1 MITELCGK
9 SVFPIG
15 FGTWR
20 MGGEMMASTAN
31 DDQEIKAIKYAIS
44 SGINIIDTAE
54 MYGAG
59 HAEELVAQVIKR
71 RDREK
76 LFIISKVWPMNLS
89 HDKLVRAAENSLRR
103 LNTKYIDLYLIHWPN
118 PLANMKE
125 TIGAMEELI
134 DKGVIRHMGVSN
146 FNVKDVEKAI
156 GATKKY
162 EIAANE
168 ISYSLAKKDSEDYLI
183 PFCQKHKIRVIAHT
197 PLARGHVLKMKEVI
211 ELAEKYD
218 KKPSQ
223 IALNYLMKKS
233 LPIPKAVNIKHIK
246 ELIGAVGWGMEER
259 DYNKLSEMR

>member
-9 SVFPIG
+9 RVYPIG

-20 MGGEMMASTAN
+20 MGGEMNASNTN
-31 DDQEIKAIKYAIS
+31 DDKEIKAIKYAIDN
-44 SGINIIDTAE
+44 GINVIDTAE

-59 HAEELVAQVIKR
+59 HAEELVAYAIKR

-76 LFIISKVWPMNLS
+76 LFIVSKVWPTNLS
-89 HDKLVRAAENSLRR
+89 HDKLIRSAENSLRR
-103 LNTKYIDLYLIHWPN
+103 LGSKYIDLYLIHWPN

-125 TIGAMEELI
+125 AIGAMEELI

-146 FNVKDVEKAI
+146 FGVNDVRKAME
-156 GATKKY
+156 AAKKY

-183 PFCQKHKIRVIAHT
+183 PFCQKHKIKIIAHT
-197 PLARGHVLKMKEVI
+197 PLARGNVLKMREVV
-211 ELAEKYD
+211 ELAEKYRR
-218 KKPSQ
+218 KPSQ

-233 LPIPKAVNIKHIK
+233 LPIPKAVNTKHIK
-246 ELIGAVGWGMEER
+246 EIIGAVGWGMDEA
-259 DYNKLSEMR
+259 DYNRLSEMR